1 MQLVRSTRASSITN
15 FVPISRPFSK
25 LTTEPPLF
33 CPIPQEE
40 NTTPRPVERLV
51 FKTRLI
57 SGCFFALS
65 QPGVSSWFWIP
76 GTAAVADDDGAIHKE
91 CWLSEANW
99 TTTKKK
105 WCGPY
110 LHESLRTAGKIS
122 AAGQAGIARVQVRID
137 EALVEAAHREPVEDD
152 LWKGEGEKQE
162 M

>member
-91 CWLSEANW
+91 C
-99 TTTKKK
+99 
-105 WCGPY
+105 
-110 LHESLRTAGKIS
+110 
-122 AAGQAGIARVQVRID
+122 
-137 EALVEAAHREPVEDD
+137 
-152 LWKGEGEKQE
+152 
-162 M
+162 